1 MREETRRPPRPEA
14 ARMTPRT
21 KSREGSP
28 AERERARE
36 VTRPLQARALK
47 APETSTRPRV
57 TGCPSCGPGSP
68 CLAPGHRYQQGPCA
82 GADNVTERQA
92 EGLRHPTPHPLCP
105 MTRVW
110 GDTGLRSLGPNR
122 VCSTRL
128 TATVR
133 NPQAP
138 VPPAPPAT
146 LAPSRQQPAA
156 KPGRV
161 LARPHLADAAARGVN
176 SKWPSPQAQPS
187 VEKPL
192 DVVTVRTD
200 RPPDP
205 D

>member
-1 MREETRRPPRPEA
+1 MWA
-14 ARMTPRT
+14 GGM
-21 KSREGSP
+21 
-28 AERERARE
+28 
-36 VTRPLQARALK
+36 
-47 APETSTRPRV
+47 
-57 TGCPSCGPGSP
+57 GSP

-161 LARPHLADAAARGVN
+161 LARPHLADAAARPSGPRHRAEGSAVQLP
-176 SKWPSPQAQPS
+176 SSPQPGHRRSPQRVGSAPARLPPNAPAARQLA
-187 VEKPL
+187 EAL
-192 DVVTVRTD
+192 TVSGRVP
-200 RPPDP
+200 RHSQVSRSHWMSSP
-205 D
+205 

>member
-1 MREETRRPPRPEA
+1 MWAGGT
-14 ARMTPRT
+14 
-21 KSREGSP
+21 
-28 AERERARE
+28 
-36 VTRPLQARALK
+36 
-47 APETSTRPRV
+47 
-57 TGCPSCGPGSP
+57 GSP

-128 TATVR
+128 TAT
-133 NPQAP
+133 P

-161 LARPHLADAAARGVN
+161 LARPHLADAAARPSGPRHRAEGSAVQLP
-176 SKWPSPQAQPS
+176 SSPQPGHRRSPQCVGSADARRPGS
-187 VEKPL
+187 RPTLPPL
-192 DVVTVRTD
+192 DSSLR
-200 RPPDP
+200 R
-205 D
+205 